1 MGLSSNFIIEI
12 RSWKLRL
19 CLSYATG
26 FSFVSN
32 FNMKKFDFFFGW
44 GGCGVVFVLSLFFD
58 LALSAAVYRIQ
69 KL

>member
-32 FNMKKFDFFFGW
+32 FNMKKFDFFLAGE
-44 GGCGVVFVLSLFFD
+44 VVELF
-58 LALSAAVYRIQ
+58 LC
-69 KL
+69 